1 MSKNIFNDTE
11 TAFKLKSKI
20 NLYNAKI
27 LFVVITKKILVKIL
41 TKSTL
46 FLLKFK
52 IPIKWALKGTI
63 YNHFCGGINYD
74 ECNKTI
80 SEMKSLGVNSILDYS
95 VEALEKE
102 EDFQRAYNKK
112 IEIIDLTKNNDSIP
126 FAVFKISG
134 VSSYAVFKPTSLG
147 RYELFKKV
155 SAKIKLNAL
164 EKEEWGRVKNRFDNI
179 CGYAKNSNVKILIDA
194 EEYEVQFAIDSL
206 ALEMMRKFNIVNVIV
221 YNTIQ
226 LYRWDRIPFIKSLIE
241 KHKNSKFKFGF
252 KLVRG
257 AYMEKERDLA
267 LKEGYKSPICQTKTE
282 TDQNF
287 DNCIDLMFDNLDMI
301 DFFVAS
307 HNENSNLK
315 VIDKMNK
322 FSLSNDNEKVWF
334 GQLYGMGDNISY
346 NLAKKGYN
354 VAKILPFG
362 PVENLMPYLI
372 RRAQENSSIEGQSNR
387 ELDLINSELIRRSK
401 I

>member
-11 TAFKLKSKI
+11 TAFKLKSRV
-20 NLYNAKI
+20 NLYNAKF
-27 LFVVITKKILVKIL
+27 LFIVITKKILVSIL
-41 TKSTL
+41 TKLTL
-46 FLLKFK
+46 FLLKCKF
-52 IPIKWALKGTI
+52 PIKWALKGTI

-95 VEALEKE
+95 VEALDNE
-102 EDFQRAYNKK
+102 EDFQKAYNKK
-112 IEIIDLTKNNDSIP
+112 IEIIDLTKSNDSIP
-126 FAVFKISG
+126 F
-134 VSSYAVFKPTSLG
+134 AVFKPTSLG

-155 SAKIKLNAL
+155 SSKIKLNST
-164 EKEEWGRVKNRFDNI
+164 EEEEWNRVKNRFDNI
-179 CGYAKNSNVKILIDA
+179 CRHAKKLNVKILIDA
-194 EEYEVQFAIDSL
+194 EEFEVQLAIDSL
-206 ALEMMRKFNIVNVIV
+206 ALEMMKKFNITNVIV

-241 KHKNSKFKFGF
+241 KNKNSKFKFGF

-267 LKEGYKSPICQTKTE
+267 FKEGYKSPICRTKTE

-287 DNCIDLMFDNLDMI
+287 DNCIDLMFDNLNVI

-315 VIDKMNK
+315 VIDKMSK
-322 FSLSNDNEKVWF
+322 LSLSNNDEKIWF

-346 NLAKKGYN
+346 NLAKNGYN

-387 ELDLINSELIRRSK
+387 ELDLINSELLRRSK

>member
-27 LFVVITKKILVKIL
+27 LFVVITKKILVSIL

-126 FAVFKISG
+126 FAVFK
-134 VSSYAVFKPTSLG
+134 PTSLG

-155 SAKIKLNAL
+155 SSKIKLNAI

-179 CGYAKNSNVKILIDA
+179 CGYAKKSNVKILIDA
-194 EEYEVQFAIDSL
+194 EEYEVQFAIDNL

-267 LKEGYKSPICQTKTE
+267 LIEGYKSPICQTKTE

>member
-27 LFVVITKKILVKIL
+27 LFVVITKKILVSIL

-126 FAVFKISG
+126 FAVFK
-134 VSSYAVFKPTSLG
+134 PTSLG

-155 SAKIKLNAL
+155 SSKIKLNAI

-387 ELDLINSELIRRSK
+387 ELDLINSELVRRSK

>member
-27 LFVVITKKILVKIL
+27 LFVVITKKILVSIL

-126 FAVFKISG
+126 FAVFK
-134 VSSYAVFKPTSLG
+134 PTSLG

-155 SAKIKLNAL
+155 SSKIKLNAI

-257 AYMEKERDLA
+257 AYMEKERNLA

>member
-20 NLYNAKI
+20 NLYNAKF
-27 LFVVITKKILVKIL
+27 LFVVITKKILVSIL

-46 FLLKFK
+46 YLIKFK

-80 SEMKSLGVNSILDYS
+80 AEMKSLGVNSILDYS

-102 EDFQRAYNKK
+102 EDFQKAFKKK
-112 IEIIDLTKNNDSIP
+112 IEIINLTKSNDSIP
-126 FAVFKISG
+126 F
-134 VSSYAVFKPTSLG
+134 AVFKPTSLG

-155 SAKIKLNAL
+155 SLKIELKTI
-164 EKEEWGRVKNRFDNI
+164 EKKEWNRVKNRFDKI
-179 CGYAKNSNVKILIDA
+179 CEHAKKSNVKILIDA
-194 EEYEVQFAIDSL
+194 EEYDVQFAIDSL
-206 ALEMMRKFNIVNVIV
+206 ALEMMKKFNISSAIV

-257 AYMEKERDLA
+257 AYMEKERVLA
-267 LKEGYKSPICQTKTE
+267 LKEGYKSPICLTKIE

-287 DNCIDLMFDNLDMI
+287 DNCVDLMFDNLDKI

-307 HNENSNLK
+307 HNEKSNLK

-322 FSLSNDNEKVWF
+322 FSLPNDDEKIWF

-346 NLAKKGYN
+346 NLAKNGYN

>member
-20 NLYNAKI
+20 NLYNAKF
-27 LFVVITKKILVKIL
+27 LFVVIAKKILVSIL
-41 TKSTL
+41 TNSTL
-46 FLLKFK
+46 YLLKFK

-80 SEMKSLGVNSILDYS
+80 AEMKSVGVNSILDYS

-102 EDFQRAYNKK
+102 EDFQNAFKKK
-112 IEIIDLTKNNDSIP
+112 IEIINLTKSNDSIP
-126 FAVFKISG
+126 F
-134 VSSYAVFKPTSLG
+134 AVFKPTSLG

-155 SAKIKLNAL
+155 SSKIKLNTI
-164 EKEEWGRVKNRFDNI
+164 EKEEWDRVKNRFENI
-179 CGYAKNSNVKILIDA
+179 CEHAKKSNVKILIDA
-194 EEYEVQFAIDSL
+194 EEYEVQFAIDNL
-206 ALEMMRKFNIVNVIV
+206 ALEMMKKFNISSVIV

-257 AYMEKERDLA
+257 AYMEKERVLA
-267 LKEGYKSPICQTKTE
+267 LKEGYKSPICLTKIE

-287 DNCIDLMFDNLDMI
+287 DNCVDLMFDNLDKI

-307 HNENSNLK
+307 HNEKSNLK

-322 FSLSNDNEKVWF
+322 FSLPNDDEKIWF

>member
-27 LFVVITKKILVKIL
+27 LFVVITKKILVSIL

-126 FAVFKISG
+126 FAVFK
-134 VSSYAVFKPTSLG
+134 PTSLG

-155 SAKIKLNAL
+155 SSKIKLNAI

-287 DNCIDLMFDNLDMI
+287 DNCIDLMFDNLDMV

>member
-27 LFVVITKKILVKIL
+27 LFVVITKKILVSIL

-80 SEMKSLGVNSILDYS
+80 YEMKSLGVNSILDYS

-126 FAVFKISG
+126 FAVFK
-134 VSSYAVFKPTSLG
+134 PTSLG

-155 SAKIKLNAL
+155 SSKIKLNAI

>member
-20 NLYNAKI
+20 NLYNAKF
-27 LFVVITKKILVKIL
+27 LFVVITKKILVSIL

-46 FLLKFK
+46 YLIKFK

-80 SEMKSLGVNSILDYS
+80 AEMKSLGVNSILDYS

-102 EDFQRAYNKK
+102 EDFQKAFKKK
-112 IEIIDLTKNNDSIP
+112 IEIINLTKSNDSIP
-126 FAVFKISG
+126 F
-134 VSSYAVFKPTSLG
+134 AVFKPTSLG

-155 SAKIKLNAL
+155 SSKIKLNTI
-164 EKEEWGRVKNRFDNI
+164 EKEEWDRVKNRFENI
-179 CGYAKNSNVKILIDA
+179 CEHAKKSNVKILIDA
-194 EEYEVQFAIDSL
+194 EEYEVQFAIDNL
-206 ALEMMRKFNIVNVIV
+206 ALEMMKKFNISSVIV

-257 AYMEKERDLA
+257 AYMEKERVLA
-267 LKEGYKSPICQTKTE
+267 LKEGYKSPICLTKIE

-287 DNCIDLMFDNLDMI
+287 DNCVDLMFDNLDKI

-307 HNENSNLK
+307 HNEKSNLK

-322 FSLSNDNEKVWF
+322 FSLPNDDEKIWF

>member
-27 LFVVITKKILVKIL
+27 LFVVITKKILVSIL

-126 FAVFKISG
+126 FAVFK
-134 VSSYAVFKPTSLG
+134 PTSLG

-155 SAKIKLNAL
+155 SSKIKLNAI

-206 ALEMMRKFNIVNVIV
+206 ALEMMRKFNIINVIV

>member
-27 LFVVITKKILVKIL
+27 LFVVITKKILVSIL

-126 FAVFKISG
+126 FAVFK
-134 VSSYAVFKPTSLG
+134 PTSLG

-155 SAKIKLNAL
+155 SSKIKLNAI

-179 CGYAKNSNVKILIDA
+179 CGYAKKSNVKILIDA

-206 ALEMMRKFNIVNVIV
+206 ALEMMKKFNIINVIV

-226 LYRWDRIPFIKSLIE
+226 LYRWDRIPFIKSLIQ
-241 KHKNSKFKFGF
+241 KYKNSKFKFGF

-315 VIDKMNK
+315 VINKMNK
-322 FSLSNDNEKVWF
+322 FIDSKDEIVAASDAFFPFKDGIEKLVQSGVSAVIQPSGSIRDKEIIKFANET
-334 GQLYGMGDNISY
+334 DT
-346 NLAKKGYN
+346 
-354 VAKILPFG
+354 ILVF
-362 PVENLMPYLI
+362 
-372 RRAQENSSIEGQSNR
+372 
-387 ELDLINSELIRRSK
+387 SK
-401 I
+401 TRHFRH

>member
-27 LFVVITKKILVKIL
+27 LFVVITKKILVSIL

-63 YNHFCGGINYD
+63 YNHFCGGTNYD

-126 FAVFKISG
+126 FAVFK
-134 VSSYAVFKPTSLG
+134 PTSLG

-155 SAKIKLNAL
+155 SSKIKLNAI

>member
-27 LFVVITKKILVKIL
+27 LFVVITKKILVSIL
-41 TKSTL
+41 TKLTL

-126 FAVFKISG
+126 FAVFK
-134 VSSYAVFKPTSLG
+134 PTSLG

-155 SAKIKLNAL
+155 SSKIKLNTI

-179 CGYAKNSNVKILIDA
+179 CGYAKKSNVKILIDA

-241 KHKNSKFKFGF
+241 KYKNSKFKFGF

-322 FSLSNDNEKVWF
+322 FSLSNDNKKVWF

-346 NLAKKGYN
+346 NLAKNGYN

>member
-20 NLYNAKI
+20 NLYNAKF
-27 LFVVITKKILVKIL
+27 LFVVITKKILVSIL

-46 FLLKFK
+46 YLIKFK

-80 SEMKSLGVNSILDYS
+80 AEMKSLGVNSILDYS

-102 EDFQRAYNKK
+102 EDFQNAFKKK
-112 IEIIDLTKNNDSIP
+112 IEIINLTKSNDSIP
-126 FAVFKISG
+126 F
-134 VSSYAVFKPTSLG
+134 AVFKPTSLG

-155 SAKIKLNAL
+155 SSKIKLNTI
-164 EKEEWGRVKNRFDNI
+164 EKEEWDRVKNRFENI
-179 CGYAKNSNVKILIDA
+179 CEYAKKSNVKILIDA
-194 EEYEVQFAIDSL
+194 EEYEVQFAIDNL
-206 ALEMMRKFNIVNVIV
+206 ALEMMKKFNISSVIV

-257 AYMEKERDLA
+257 AYMEKERVLA
-267 LKEGYKSPICQTKTE
+267 LKEGYKSPICLTKIE

-287 DNCIDLMFDNLDMI
+287 DNCVDLMFDNLDKI

-307 HNENSNLK
+307 HNEKSNLK

-322 FSLSNDNEKVWF
+322 FSLPNDNEKIWF

>member
-27 LFVVITKKILVKIL
+27 LFVVITKKILVSIL

-80 SEMKSLGVNSILDYS
+80 AEMKILGVNSILDYS

-126 FAVFKISG
+126 FAVFK
-134 VSSYAVFKPTSLG
+134 PTSLG

-155 SAKIKLNAL
+155 SSKIKLNAI

-241 KHKNSKFKFGF
+241 KYKNSKFKFGF

>member
-27 LFVVITKKILVKIL
+27 LFVVITKKILVSIL

-126 FAVFKISG
+126 FAVFK
-134 VSSYAVFKPTSLG
+134 PTSLG

-155 SAKIKLNAL
+155 SSKIKLNAI

-287 DNCIDLMFDNLDMI
+287 DNCIDLVFDNLDMI

-387 ELDLINSELIRRSK
+387 ELDLINSELLRRSK

>member
-27 LFVVITKKILVKIL
+27 LFVVITKKILVSIL

-112 IEIIDLTKNNDSIP
+112 IEIIDLTKNTDSIP
-126 FAVFKISG
+126 F
-134 VSSYAVFKPTSLG
+134 AVFKPTSLG

-155 SAKIKLNAL
+155 SSKIKLNAI

>member
-11 TAFKLKSKI
+11 TAFKLKSRIK
-20 NLYNAKI
+20 LFNAKF
-27 LFVVITKKILVKIL
+27 LFIVITKKILVSIL

-46 FLLKFK
+46 FLIKLKF
-52 IPIKWALKGTI
+52 PIKWALKGTI

-74 ECNKTI
+74 ECKKTI
-80 SEMKSLGVNSILDYS
+80 SELKSLGVNSILDYS
-95 VEALEKE
+95 VEALKKE

-112 IEIIDLTKNNDSIP
+112 IEIIDLTKSNDSIP
-126 FAVFKISG
+126 F
-134 VSSYAVFKPTSLG
+134 AVFKPTSLG

-155 SAKIKLNAL
+155 SLKIELKTI
-164 EKEEWGRVKNRFDNI
+164 EKKEWNRVKNRFDKI
-179 CGYAKNSNVKILIDA
+179 CEHAKKSNVKILIDA
-194 EEYEVQFAIDSL
+194 EEYDVQFAIDSL
-206 ALEMMRKFNIVNVIV
+206 ALEMMKKFNVSNVIV

-226 LYRWDRIPFIKSLIE
+226 LYRWDRIPFIISLI
-241 KHKNSKFKFGF
+241 KKYKNSKFKFGF

-267 LKEGYKSPICQTKTE
+267 LKEGYKSPICQTKIE

-287 DNCIDLMFDNLDMI
+287 DDCVDLMFDNLNMI
-301 DFFVAS
+301 NFFVAS

-322 FSLSNDNEKVWF
+322 FSLSNDDEKIWF

-346 NLAKKGYN
+346 NLAKRGYN
-354 VAKILPFG
+354 VAKIIPFG
-362 PVENLMPYLI
+362 PVENLIPYLI

-387 ELDLINSELIRRSK
+387 ELDLINSELLRRSK

>member
-11 TAFKLKSKI
+11 TAFKLKSKT

-27 LFVVITKKILVKIL
+27 LFVVITKKILVSIL

-112 IEIIDLTKNNDSIP
+112 IEIIDLTKSNDSIP
-126 FAVFKISG
+126 F
-134 VSSYAVFKPTSLG
+134 AVFKPTSLG

-155 SAKIKLNAL
+155 SSKIKLNAI

-179 CGYAKNSNVKILIDA
+179 CGYAKKSNVKILIDA
-194 EEYEVQFAIDSL
+194 EEYEVQFAIDNL

-267 LKEGYKSPICQTKTE
+267 LKEGYRSPICQTKAE

>member
-20 NLYNAKI
+20 NLYNAKF
-27 LFVVITKKILVKIL
+27 LFVVITKKILVSIL

-46 FLLKFK
+46 YLIKFK

-80 SEMKSLGVNSILDYS
+80 AEMKSLGVNSILDYS

-102 EDFQRAYNKK
+102 EDFQKAFKKK
-112 IEIIDLTKNNDSIP
+112 IEIINLTKSNDSIP
-126 FAVFKISG
+126 F
-134 VSSYAVFKPTSLG
+134 AVFKPTSLG

-155 SAKIKLNAL
+155 SSKIKLNTI
-164 EKEEWGRVKNRFDNI
+164 EKEEWDRVKNRFENI
-179 CGYAKNSNVKILIDA
+179 CEHAKKSNVKILIDA
-194 EEYEVQFAIDSL
+194 EEYEVQFAIDNL
-206 ALEMMRKFNIVNVIV
+206 ALEMMKKFNISSVIV

-226 LYRWDRIPFIKSLIE
+226 LYRWDRIPFIKLLIE
-241 KHKNSKFKFGF
+241 KHKNLKFKFGF

-257 AYMEKERDLA
+257 AYMEKERVLA
-267 LKEGYKSPICQTKTE
+267 LKEGYKSPICLTKIE

-287 DNCIDLMFDNLDMI
+287 DNCVDLMFDNLDKI

-307 HNENSNLK
+307 HNEKSNLK

-322 FSLSNDNEKVWF
+322 FSLPNDDEKIWF

-362 PVENLMPYLI
+362 PVENLIPYLI

>member
-27 LFVVITKKILVKIL
+27 LFVVITKKILVSIL

-126 FAVFKISG
+126 FAVFK
-134 VSSYAVFKPTSLG
+134 PTSLG

-155 SAKIKLNAL
+155 SSKIKLNAI

-307 HNENSNLK
+307 HNENSNMK